1 MFETLSLV
9 GASGREQR
17 FFFKQ
22 KSRRAGLVID
32 RIYAADKTVYIVI
45 TRLAQGMSER
55 LSVSK
60 DFERWFLNGRK
71 VQVKGKGDL
80 IFEIGTVYT
89 F

>member
-1 MFETLSLV
+1 MFGTLSLV

-45 TRLAQGMSER
+45 TRLA
-55 LSVSK
+55 
-60 DFERWFLNGRK
+60 
-71 VQVKGKGDL
+71 
-80 IFEIGTVYT
+80 
-89 F
+89 